1 MGFLEFAFKLSTW
14 ALILTF
20 TVFAVLGI
28 LAALK
33 FIIPNKGDGDLV
45 EISEKALAIAKWAV
59 FFAFFAFL
67 ILMAIT
73 AGVEYITGGQVTNPT
88 IIAFAGVVK
97 WVGGQMERIVRKF
110 FGGYAYDPA
119 ASTSILS
126 P

>member
-14 ALILTF
+14 ALILAF

-45 EISEKALAIAKWAV
+45 EISSGALAMAKWGV
-59 FFAFFAFL
+59 FFAFLAFL
-67 ILMAIT
+67 ILMAVT
-73 AGVEYITGGQVTNPT
+73 AGAEYITSGQVTNPT
-88 IIAFAGVVK
+88 IVTFAELVK
-97 WVGGQMERIVRKF
+97 WVGRQMEKIVRKF
-110 FGGYAYDPA
+110 FGGYAYDPT
-119 ASTSILS
+119 ASTSIK